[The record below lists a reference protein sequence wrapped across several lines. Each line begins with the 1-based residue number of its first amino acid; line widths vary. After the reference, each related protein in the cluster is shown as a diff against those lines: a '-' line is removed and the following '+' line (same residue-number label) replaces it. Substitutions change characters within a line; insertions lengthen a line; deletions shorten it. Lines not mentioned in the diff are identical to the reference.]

1 MNLHEYQAKN
11 LLRQYGVAVGE
22 GEVISNVGQ
31 IPAALANLGGDAWMV
46 KAQVHA
52 GGRGKAGGVK
62 YVTSKDDV
70 VALSKKLLGTRLV
83 TFQTDE
89 RGQPVN
95 EIYIAK
101 PCDIARELYL
111 SAVVDRAS
119 QSIVFMAS
127 TEGGVEIEEVA
138 HKTPEK
144 IFKVVV
150 SPIVGLQPYQ
160 CRNVFFKLGLEHA
173 FMGEFTKLMMGL
185 YEAFVANDMSM
196 LEINPLVVT
205 KENKLQC
212 LDAKIIIDDNAM
224 FRHAD
229 LRDMR
234 DPSQEDEREN
244 HAQQW
249 ELNYVALE
257 GDIGCMVNGAG
268 LAMATMDMIK
278 LQGGQ
283 PANFLD
289 VGGGATRERVTEAFK
304 IITSD
309 KSVKG
314 IFVNIFGGIVRCDM
328 IAEGII
334 AAVADVGVKVPV
346 VARLEGNNA
355 ELGAKK
361 LAESGLNITPA
372 SGFAEGARKIVEL
385 VK

>member
-138 HKTPEK
+138 HNTPEK

-150 SPIVGLQPYQ
+150 DPIVGMQPFQ
-160 CRNVFFKLGLEHA
+160 CRELFFGLGLHA
-173 FMGEFTKLMMGL
+173 DQMRAFTQLMTGL
-185 YEAFVANDMSM
+185 YEAFVANDMSL

-205 KENKLQC
+205 KNNELIC
-212 LDAKIIIDDNAM
+212 LDAKVNLDDNA
-224 FRHAD
+224 
-229 LRDMR
+229 
-234 DPSQEDEREN
+234 
-244 HAQQW
+244 
-249 ELNYVALE
+249 
-257 GDIGCMVNGAG
+257 
-268 LAMATMDMIK
+268 
-278 LQGGQ
+278 
-283 PANFLD
+283 
-289 VGGGATRERVTEAFK
+289 
-304 IITSD
+304 
-309 KSVKG
+309 
-314 IFVNIFGGIVRCDM
+314 
-328 IAEGII
+328 
-334 AAVADVGVKVPV
+334 
-346 VARLEGNNA
+346 
-355 ELGAKK
+355 
-361 LAESGLNITPA
+361 
-372 SGFAEGARKIVEL
+372 
-385 VK
+385 